1 MSNSRSRVSSGG
13 QTRPRQRLA
22 SQTMLTIADLNFSFD
37 RSNESLLFNNLNLRV
52 EKSEHIVF
60 VGDSGTGKSTL
71 LNIIADANQS
81 AIQLDAGKQSTMVLQ
96 EGALLDHLNVIDNL
110 RLVARY
116 TKETVND
123 AHIATILERLGIQKD
138 LHQAN
143 VSQLS
148 GGQMRRVSI
157 ARALLSNPDLILF
170 DEPDAG
176 LDIVNLQRLAK
187 TVNTLSAQQGKT
199 CISIS
204 HNPFYIAQVAT
215 KVYRLQQGTLVLIAD
230 WTNPAANDA
239 ETQERQLS
247 LQKILS
253 EAVDEKKTPPATRL
267 GFDWAIKDL
276 LKGFLPTVFS
286 VFHLPKSPRDE
297 LHIAAY
303 VSYLSLLT
311 GLVFFALVGLM
322 LGSTLIAVV
331 RLLADNAISGLVSWF
346 IQPETLIEMMG
357 GRYVVYLAPA
367 IGGMLFAARSGSI
380 MTNWLGE
387 MVRGKQVRALSLV
400 GINPAHYLTFP
411 SLAALFVSMFMT
423 LIWFTFC
430 VWLGG
435 VWATQYLF
443 QMDNVV
449 TAMTISEFDMQQ
461 SSFWMK
467 TAIYSAVV
475 SIVVVTLGMA
485 KKKTAHQ
492 VNIHTTK
499 AIIYSTLSIAFAE
512 MALILL

>member
-1 MSNSRSRVSSGG
+1 
-13 QTRPRQRLA
+13 
-22 SQTMLTIADLNFSFD
+22 MLTIADLNFSFD
-37 RSNESLLFNNLNLRV
+37 KAHNSLLFNSLDLRV
-52 EKSEHIVF
+52 EKAEHIVL

-71 LNIIADANQS
+71 LNIIADAEQA
-81 AIQLDAGKQSTMVLQ
+81 AIKLDAGKRSTMVLQ
-96 EGALLDHLNVIDNL
+96 EGALFDHLNVIDNL

-116 TKETVND
+116 ANGAVNE
-123 AHIATILERLGIQKD
+123 AHIVATLERLGIQKK

-143 VSQLS
+143 VNQLS
-148 GGQMRRVSI
+148 GGQMRRVAI

-176 LDIVNLQRLAK
+176 LDIVNLQRLGK
-187 TVNTLSAQQGKT
+187 TVNALSTKQGKT
-199 CISIS
+199 CITIS

-215 KVYRLQQGTLVLIAD
+215 KVYRLQRGKLVLIAD
-230 WTNPAANDA
+230 WPNSAGDEA
-239 ETQERQLS
+239 ELHERQFS
-247 LQKILS
+247 LQGILS
-253 EAVDEKKTPPATRL
+253 EAVDEKDTSGASKRVS
-267 GFDWAIKDL
+267 DWA
-276 LKGFLPTVFS
+276 LKQLIIGVLPSIFS
-286 VFHLPKSPRDE
+286 IFHLPKSPRDE
-297 LHIAAY
+297 LRIAAY
-303 VSYLSLLT
+303 VSYLSLIT

-387 MVRGKQVRALSLV
+387 MVRGKQVRALTLL
-400 GINPAHYLTFP
+400 GIDAAHYLTFP
-411 SLAALFVSMFMT
+411 SLFALFASMFLT
-423 LIWFTFC
+423 LVWFTFS

-435 VWATQYLF
+435 VWATEYLF
-443 QMDNVV
+443 QMEDVV
-449 TAMTISEFDMQQ
+449 TAMTISEFDMIR

-467 TAIYSAVV
+467 TAIYSALVSLVV
-475 SIVVVTLGMA
+475 ITLGMA
-485 KKKTAHQ
+485 KKTSAHQ

>member
-1 MSNSRSRVSSGG
+1 
-13 QTRPRQRLA
+13 
-22 SQTMLTIADLNFSFD
+22 MLTIADLNFSFD
-37 RSNESLLFNNLNLRV
+37 QSNEPLLFNNLNLSV
-52 EKSEHIVF
+52 EKAEHVVL

-71 LNIIADANQS
+71 LNIIADAKQA
-81 AIQLDAGKQSTMVLQ
+81 AIRLAADKQSTMVLQ
-96 EGALLDHLNVIDNL
+96 EGGLLDHLSVINNL
-110 RLVARY
+110 RLVTRY
-116 TKETVND
+116 AKGSVSD
-123 AHIATILERLGIQKD
+123 AHIVTTLERLGIQQS

-148 GGQMRRVSI
+148 GGQMRRVAI

-187 TVNTLSAQQGKT
+187 TINTLSTEQGKT
-199 CISIS
+199 CITIS

-215 KVYRLQQGTLVLIAD
+215 KVYRLHHGKLVLIAD
-230 WTNPAANDA
+230 WANPAANDV
-239 ETQERQLS
+239 ELQQRQLS
-247 LQKILS
+247 LQSTLS
-253 EAVDEKKTPPATRL
+253 EPVDERKSSGANPVRS
-267 GFDWAIKDL
+267 DWPIRHL
-276 LKGFLPTVFS
+276 LTGALPTLLS
-286 VFHLPKSPRDE
+286 VFHIPKSPRDE

-311 GLVFFALVGLM
+311 GLVFFALVGVM

-380 MTNWLGE
+380 VTNWLGE
-387 MVRGKQVRALSLV
+387 MVRGKQVRALSVL

-411 SLAALFVSMFMT
+411 SLLALFVSMFAT
-423 LIWFTFC
+423 LVWFTFC

-435 VWATQYLF
+435 VWATDYLF
-443 QMDNVV
+443 EMDNVV
-449 TAMTISEFDMQQ
+449 TAMNISKFDIAR
-461 SSFWMK
+461 SSFWLK
-467 TAIYSAVV
+467 ITIYSAVV
-475 SIVVVTLGMA
+475 SLVVVTLGMA

-512 MALILL
+512 MTLILL